1 MENDTKLTDEQRW
14 HLDELAQE
22 LERAIRYYQ
31 AMLEAIR
38 GGDYSPGDAQIDWEQ
53 LAFTEGL
60 NPMAALEQ
68 YALGDEERAIG

>member
-1 MENDTKLTDEQRW
+1 MEDDVKLTDEQRW

-38 GGDYSPGDAQIDWEQ
+38 KGDYSPKDAEIDWEQ

-68 YALGDEERAIG
+68 YALGDEEHAIG

>member
-1 MENDTKLTDEQRW
+1 MENETTLTEEQRED
-14 HLDELAQE
+14 LESLAHE

-38 GGDYSPGDAQIDWEQ
+38 KDEYSPKDAIVDWEQ

-68 YALGDEERAIG
+68 YALGDEEHAIE

>member
-1 MENDTKLTDEQRW
+1 MENETVLTEEQRQD
-14 HLDELAQE
+14 LENLAHE

-31 AMLEAIR
+31 AMLEAICK
-38 GGDYSPGDAQIDWEQ
+38 DEYSPKDALIDWEQ

-68 YALGDEERAIG
+68 YALGDEEYAIE